1 MCGQHSSQA
10 QKKFMKQQIKNE
22 QKNGS
27 VKTAQPNVSMPIT
40 KPQPKKQDEVKT
52 PSLEERIQ
60 RVDELKA
67 LTLKRQRTIET
78 LHNVRT
84 FNFASD
90 DNCVLSLVDSQG
102 AKFQT
107 NNSNLISLLK
117 DYFVALLN
125 DKVST
130 LDDEILAF
138 KL

>member
-1 MCGQHSSQA
+1 
-10 QKKFMKQQIKNE
+10 MKQQIKNE
-22 QKNGS
+22 QKNGIA
-27 VKTAQPNVSMPIT
+27 KAAQPNVIAPVT
-40 KPQPKKQDEVKT
+40 KPQPKKDEAEK

-125 DKVST
+125 DKVSA

>member
-1 MCGQHSSQA
+1 M
-10 QKKFMKQQIKNE
+10 KNE
-22 QKNGS
+22 KANGLA
-27 VKTAQPNVSMPIT
+27 KPAMPIVQAPIE
-40 KPQPKKQDEVKT
+40 KPVKEERAAEPAR

-117 DYFVALLN
+117 DYFVALLS
-125 DKVST
+125 DKVSA
-130 LDDEILAF
+130 LDDEILSF

>member
-1 MCGQHSSQA
+1 
-10 QKKFMKQQIKNE
+10 MKQQIKNE
-22 QKNGS
+22 QKNGT
-27 VKTAQPNVSMPIT
+27 VKATQPNVAAQVT
-40 KPQPKKQDEVKT
+40 KPQVKKEEANKPT
-52 PSLEERIQ
+52 LEERIQ

-107 NNSNLISLLK
+107 NNSNLISMLK

-125 DKVST
+125 DKVSA
-130 LDDEILAF
+130 LDDEILGF